1 MEKKN
6 YVVNVMTY
14 IYVEAESEEE
24 AQEKVLDIMN
34 TAYEQGD
41 ESAYFPNIETEAIEE
56 EWDDGSSY
64 FYGSEEE
71 AQEANDDR
79 TFYLS

>member
-41 ESAYFPNIETEAIEE
+41 DTAYFCSIETEVGE
-56 EWDDGSSY
+56 DDGSSH
-64 FYGSEEE
+64 
-71 AQEANDDR
+71 
-79 TFYLS
+79 LWK